1 MKETYAASDTDASGA
16 NDMEAMMQ
24 YFTTGKFVA
33 DTSRQAEVFGTPP
46 EAADAVNR
54 LLAQL
59 GHLPR

>member
-1 MKETYAASDTDASGA
+1 
-16 NDMEAMMQ
+16 MEAMMQ